1 MIIYI
6 KAVRKTENIFNS
18 NFFIY
23 TNVQVMDVQHSYIWA
38 NTDL

>member
-1 MIIYI
+1 MIIFI

-23 TNVQVMDVQHSYIWA
+23 INVQVMDVQDSYILA
-38 NTDL
+38 NTNL